1 LRTTNQITDYLEQI
15 EEQEAMDDSDAQ
27 WMTVMQIQTTTPTA
41 TAAAAAAATAAA
53 AVTKMQRWRRQKSTE
68 GRRRDQRFVSTCS
81 LLLRKL
87 AVAPTEIQV

>member
-1 LRTTNQITDYLEQI
+1 
-15 EEQEAMDDSDAQ
+15 
-27 WMTVMQIQTTTPTA
+27 MQIQTTTPTA
-41 TAAAAAAATAAA
+41 TAAAAAAATAATAAA